1 MCMCEWLGIV
11 KNAREIDKGGC
22 DFINRNVFPT
32 FGDGVSCSSIDCAWC
47 RFLSGIWLDEE
58 YKEPPKPEVDWDNV
72 PVDTLVQVR
81 EYEDEELGE
90 LGKVFSN
97 VYVDRK
103 VLVRNIREAMKDKSQ
118 VTLQDVVEQFPL
130 KQGLP
135 ELFAYFGAL
144 GQFPHKS
151 VDEEKRQA
159 IVFDYENNKRI
170 RIPKIIISI

>member
-1 MCMCEWLGIV
+1 MNVLPSPKEW
-11 KNAREIDKGGC
+11 AYA
-22 DFINRNVFPT
+22 T
-32 FGDGVSCSSIDCAWC
+32 M
-47 RFLSGIWLDEE
+47 
-58 YKEPPKPEVDWDNV
+58 PET
-72 PVDTLVQVR
+72 DTLSI
-81 EYEDEELGE
+81 EELGE

-170 RIPKIIISI
+170 RIPEIIISI